1 MSLTMHIYNKKGAS
15 YEGFDVSEI
24 VHDIEYTTSILG
36 QAGKLSFIV
45 EKDPNEIL
53 QIGVGSLVKFWHSDN
68 ENEPEKPIF
77 MGNVFT
83 IGTDRTEAYRIVA
96 YDQTRYLQN
105 HENYVIGDFENDLQY
120 YFHAICDE
128 YFPNSENPPKIVN
141 WDKYIKVMAKIRGE
155 NFVDVSAFDILQF
168 CMDDFA
174 ISNVLKIN
182 STNFNMV
189 AGEVNGK
196 TIKQTNFH
204 PKFYIRDN
212 FGTLELR
219 EIFTDFIYDDNGDE
233 RKEFLVIGD
242 ESLLTDYQYEIDID
256 KDTYNEFYIMCNEK
270 KTNSTSSDTNKQ
282 NNKTLI
288 LALQAGTL
296 ISGTNTTLDGKTIGE
311 NTIPDWGILRKIV
324 TMNDSEIKGDAINY
338 IKELVELY
346 NQPTR
351 SLKLSALGLD
361 GVFAGSS
368 FIFSLNKLKIKYPV
382 YVISATHYY
391 NGDSHKMDLQINSNP
406 TMGVML

>member
-36 QAGKLSFIV
+36 QAGKLSFIL

-53 QIGVGSLVKFWHSDN
+53 QIGVGSLVKFWHGD
-68 ENEPEKPIF
+68 EGQAEKPIF
-77 MGNVFT
+77 MGNIFT
-83 IGTDRTEAYRIVA
+83 VGTDRTEAYRVVA

-105 HENYVIGDFENDLQY
+105 HENLLVADFENDLQY
-120 YFHAICDE
+120 YFNKICAQ
-128 YFPNSENPPKIVN
+128 YNFTSSKIVN
-141 WDKYIKVMAKIRGE
+141 WDKHIVARAKVRGN

-174 ISNVLKIN
+174 ISNTLKIN
-182 STNFNMV
+182 AKNFDIV
-189 AGEVNGK
+189 VNQSNGQL
-196 TIKQTNFH
+196 IKQTNFH
-204 PKFYIRDN
+204 PRFYIRDN

-219 EIFTDFIYDDNGDE
+219 EIFTDFVYDDNGME
-233 RKEFLVIGD
+233 RKDFLVIGD

-256 KDTYNEFYIMCNEK
+256 KDTFNEFYIMYNEK
-270 KTNSTSSDTNKQ
+270 KTKSSSSDTNKQ

-288 LALQAGTL
+288 LALQAGVP
-296 ISGTNTTLDGKTIGE
+296 ISGTNTSLDGKTIGE

-324 TMNDSEIKGDAINY
+324 TLNDSELKGNATSY
-338 IKELVELY
+338 IQELVKLY
-346 NQPTR
+346 NQPTKK
-351 SLKLSALGLD
+351 LKLSALGLD

-391 NGDSHKMDLQINSNP
+391 NGDTHKMDLEINSNP
-406 TMGVML
+406 SMGIML